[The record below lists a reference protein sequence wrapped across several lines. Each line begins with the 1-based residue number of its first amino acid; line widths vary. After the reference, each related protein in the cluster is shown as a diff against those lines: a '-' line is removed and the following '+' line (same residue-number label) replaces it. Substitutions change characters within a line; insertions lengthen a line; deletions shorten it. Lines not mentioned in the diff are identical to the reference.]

1 MVREL
6 VNPGEFIEI
15 YVRCSL
21 DICEQRDPKG
31 LYKKARNGEIQEFTG
46 ISSPYEQPENP
57 EIVVDTFR
65 EKLDEAVE
73 KIIEYLK
80 KRELFTLV
88 D

>member
-15 YVRCSL
+15 YLRCSL
-21 DICEQRDPKG
+21 DICEQRNPKG

-57 EIVVDTFR
+57 EIVVDTSR